1 MGKNKQINRTID
13 LDISLQDKQKEV
25 FKHLTSPNDI
35 NMVLYGGAAGGG
47 KSFVGCAWILT
58 SCLMYP
64 ETRWLVGRN
73 KLINLKQ
80 STLVTFFDICKK
92 WGFKVNVDFVYNAHN
107 NILTFKNGSQIIL
120 KDLAYYP
127 SDPQYDSLGGLE
139 ISGAFIDEAQEVEYK
154 AVNIILSR
162 IRYKLNEYN
171 LSPKILMTCNPSKNY
186 LYTEFYLK
194 SRDNTLENNKIFIQ
208 ALPTDNKHLN
218 AGYLKSLGN
227 LDYQSKQR
235 LLYGNWDYEST
246 FSICD
251 FDKLNSIFQQEFKI
265 KYIEDEDFYLSVD
278 IARLGRDTTTLMVLQ
293 GSKVI
298 RIHQLQKS
306 RGNEVYSLVEEYIN
320 LYNISSSNVVMDASG
335 VGGPVIDWLKLKF
348 KNIYEFVGNSR
359 TIDNGNYQNLK
370 TQCIYKLGEMIN
382 TDQIKVYTDSIEIR
396 KNLLQELD
404 ASLVADKIDN
414 TTKLQVVSKD
424 QVKKVLG
431 RSPDL
436 FDTLMMSMVFQLGI
450 GQSKYTGQY
459 SVRSLHVRK

>member
-1 MGKNKQINRTID
+1 MSKKIIPRTID
-13 LDISLQDKQKEV
+13 LDTILQPKQKDV
-25 FKHLTSPNDI
+25 FKYLTTPNEI
-35 NMVLYGGAAGGG
+35 NLILYGGAAGGAKTFTG
-47 KSFVGCAWILT
+47 VAWILT

-64 ETRWLVGRN
+64 ESRWLIGRN

-80 STLVTFFDICKK
+80 STLVTFFDLCKS
-92 WGFKVNVDFVYNAHN
+92 WGFKVNVDFTYNAHN
-107 NILTFKNGSQIIL
+107 NVILFKNGSQIIL

-139 ISGAFIDEAQEVEYK
+139 ITGAFIDEAQEVEFK

-162 IRYKLNEYN
+162 IRYKLNEFN
-171 LSPKILMTCNPSKNY
+171 LSPKILMTCNPAKNY

-194 SRDNTLENNKIFIQ
+194 WREGTLEDNKMFVQ
-208 ALPTDNKHLN
+208 ALPQDNKYLN

-246 FSICD
+246 FGICN
-251 FDKLNSIFQQEFKI
+251 FDTINAIFQPEFKARDI
-265 KYIEDEDFYLSVD
+265 EEDEYYLSVD
-278 IARLGRDTTTLMVLQ
+278 IARLGRDTTTLMVMN

-298 RIHQLQKS
+298 RIAQLAKS
-306 RGNEVYSLVEEYIN
+306 RGNEVYNLVEEFIN
-320 LYNISSSNVVMDASG
+320 FYDIPSSNVVMDASG

-348 KNIYEFVGNSR
+348 KNIYEFIGNAR
-359 TIDNGNYQNLK
+359 PLNDGNYQNLK
-370 TQCIYKLGEMIN
+370 TQCTYKLGEMIN
-382 TDQIKVYTDSIEIR
+382 SGEIKIYSDSIDIR

-414 TTKLQVVSKD
+414 TSKLQVISKD

-436 FDTLMMSMVFQLGI
+436 FDTLMMSMVFHLGI
-450 GQSKYTGQY
+450 TTKYTGQY
-459 SVRSLHVRK
+459 SVRSLRVRK